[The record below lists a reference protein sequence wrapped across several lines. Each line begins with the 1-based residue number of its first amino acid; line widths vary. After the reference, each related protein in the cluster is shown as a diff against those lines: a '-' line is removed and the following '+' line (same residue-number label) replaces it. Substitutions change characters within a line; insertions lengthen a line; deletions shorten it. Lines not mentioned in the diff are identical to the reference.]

1 MFQSQDCENLAI
13 KLIQKHG
20 LTQDVAEHLAKT
32 YGGQAWAVCDISPT
46 EEAGFGTLI
55 VPGYP
60 YIEEEV
66 KYACREYACTIEDI
80 LSRRTRLAFLNKEAA
95 LAAIPKVAAIM
106 AKELGWDK
114 DVTEKQIQAAKQYV
128 KSYSGG
134 V

>member
-1 MFQSQDCENLAI
+1 M
-13 KLIQKHG
+13 
-20 LTQDVAEHLAKT
+20 AEHLAKT
-32 YGGQAWAVCDISPT
+32 YGGQAWAVCDISPA